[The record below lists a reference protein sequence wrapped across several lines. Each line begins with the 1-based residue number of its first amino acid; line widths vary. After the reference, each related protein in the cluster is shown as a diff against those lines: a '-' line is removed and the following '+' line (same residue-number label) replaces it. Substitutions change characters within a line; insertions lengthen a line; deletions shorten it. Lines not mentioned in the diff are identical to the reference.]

1 MESSKLKKQVNR
13 DVDWLELL
21 DDIVHQIVDKLI
33 NYKDYVYFG
42 VVCKKWRSIYTQ
54 GIQSHLLCRERQFP
68 MLLLPSEINQE
79 GQTRCL
85 YNVVE
90 KRVCR
95 PRMQLSHTRRCIGS
109 SHGWLVIVC
118 ENYDVYLHNPFLL
131 SPGNDIQLP
140 SSISFK
146 RDDGYVDELLRVI
159 LSDNPTLNPTSFI
172 VMAIYSGSCHLA
184 FCKPGD
190 EVWTL
195 LDGMM
200 YNAIDGALYY
210 REQFYIIRFQGVLF
224 TWDLNFHSPML
235 SEVLSG
241 VEIGE
246 FCGFH
251 AKYLVELSGGL
262 FLIKRFRAHKGSD
275 PLSLNYQT
283 VGFRV
288 LKLNLDEHKVTE
300 VKSLDG
306 YAVFV
311 GNNSSFSIRA
321 SEFFGCKPNCI
332 YFTDDYFEGYI
343 DVEIDGIGPQDF
355 GVFSLDD
362 GSIEPYYPMESDMIN
377 PAPVWVE
384 PTLQALYNN

>member
-1 MESSKLKKQVNR
+1 MDGFYWLKK
-13 DVDWLELL
+13 
-21 DDIVHQIVDKLI
+21 K
-33 NYKDYVYFG
+33 
-42 VVCKKWRSIYTQ
+42 
-54 GIQSHLLCRERQFP
+54 
-68 MLLLPSEINQE
+68 
-79 GQTRCL
+79 
-85 YNVVE
+85 
-90 KRVCR
+90 
-95 PRMQLSHTRRCIGS
+95 
-109 SHGWLVIVC
+109 
-118 ENYDVYLHNPFLL
+118 
-131 SPGNDIQLP
+131 
-140 SSISFK
+140 
-146 RDDGYVDELLRVI
+146 
-159 LSDNPTLNPTSFI
+159 
-172 VMAIYSGSCHLA
+172 YSGSCHLA

-195 LDGMM
+195 LDGML

-210 REQFYIIRFQGVLF
+210 REQFYFIRFQGVLF

-262 FLIKRFRAHKGSD
+262 FLIKRFRAHKDSD

-306 YAVFV
+306 RAVFV

-321 SEFFGCKPNCI
+321 SEFLGCKPNCI